1 MEQLDKHFIA
11 VIGGFWE
18 LDKTDATK
26 AAAARTAGKLL
37 GAAA

>member
-26 AAAARTAGKLL
+26 AAAQELRESYSAR
-37 GAAA
+37 